1 MDTARPEVTGK
12 ANADGKANGDAHRDG
27 DGSDGDADNLHIL
40 KGARAIARY
49 MKTPVR
55 TVYPKLKRRAI
66 PCRLVDGTYYS
77 TTKAIDAYLGG
88 GEAT

>member
-12 ANADGKANGDAHRDG
+12 AYADGKVNGDRNG
-27 DGSDGDADNLHIL
+27 DGSDGDADNSHIL